1 MNNYRF
7 NYGSIRK
14 TNIKKWFVSY
24 YNQKFIGACKFHAY
38 SDRGVS
44 QKNIEA
50 KGWEPNEQDKN
61 YATTNYGKLED
72 WNTTI
77 DKMVEFIH
85 IWRQFNDIISEDE
98 YKVKADE
105 LSKWLT
111 DSYKQNDLYKWDD
124 KLNYS
129 GLEYE
134 NYEIFVDLYFRDNE
148 GNPTLRYNVLDDEV
162 YVKDFETNENVVFTK
177 KNLRGILINY
187 AKPLLKAVS
196 PQYNFV
202 QTIVDD
208 IYDMNIRWEHRNI
221 YAYDVLREYV
231 DNLPVWDGVERAE
244 EWFIKYQNAPDCSYV
259 RHATF
264 NWLFNALRNIYEPC
278 KYPFLHMLVLK
289 GETDCG
295 KTATMEHL
303 FKLNDVDRFTYN
315 VKMSD
320 DQSKIAAILRT
331 VWALGFGER
340 CGITKDDNNT
350 QKQFMD
356 TLNAT
361 IAYQKKFQNEVTR
374 YKPHNCVYVSTN
386 DDKLLNDY
394 TVLYNKRYWI
404 IPCNISAKE
413 YQDKK
418 YWYETN
424 DLRDQLWAE
433 IKYKY
438 LQEPDKRLMLT
449 DEDIE
454 ELVNIQK
461 NFQTIDTS
469 DVDFAVEELVGRKFT
484 FNIIGKI
491 KCLESEEDFIKQFN
505 SNDCGPNAGLLNAF
519 PASYINKWKKLKGFD
534 SRMEKMIKNKF
545 EELGW
550 KYVSFRWNGSVTK
563 GWKYMGD
570 DMERTC
576 VNGTPIDMF
585 SV

>member
-1 MNNYRF
+1 M
-7 NYGSIRK
+7 
-14 TNIKKWFVSY
+14 
-24 YNQKFIGACKFHAY
+24 
-38 SDRGVS
+38 
-44 QKNIEA
+44 
-50 KGWEPNEQDKN
+50 
-61 YATTNYGKLED
+61 
-72 WNTTI
+72 
-77 DKMVEFIH
+77 
-85 IWRQFNDIISEDE
+85 
-98 YKVKADE
+98 
-105 LSKWLT
+105 
-111 DSYKQNDLYKWDD
+111 
-124 KLNYS
+124 
-129 GLEYE
+129 
-134 NYEIFVDLYFRDNE
+134 
-148 GNPTLRYNVLDDEV
+148 DDEV

-187 AKPLLKAVS
+187 AKPLLKVVS

-361 IAYQKKFQNEVTR
+361 IAYQKKFQNEITR

-404 IPCNISAKE
+404 IPCNISSKE

-418 YWYETN
+418 YWYETSE
-424 DLRDQLWAE
+424 LRDQLWAE

-519 PASYINKWKKLKGFD
+519 PASYINKWKKMKGFD

>member
-7 NYGSIRK
+7 NYTQIRK
-14 TNIKKWFVSY
+14 NNIEKWFVKY
-24 YNQKFIGACKFHAY
+24 YDQKFMGACKFHAY

-50 KGWEPNEQDKN
+50 KGWQPNEQDIEYAKKN
-61 YATTNYGKLED
+61 YGTLNEWKA
-72 WNTTI
+72 NT
-77 DKMVEFIH
+77 DKMIEFIH
-85 IWRQFNDIISEDE
+85 IWRQFNDIISEAE
-98 YKVKADE
+98 YKTKADE
-105 LSKWLT
+105 ISKWLV

-134 NYEIFVDLYFRDNE
+134 NYEIFVDLYFRDNS
-148 GNPTLRYNVLDDEV
+148 GQPTIKYNVLDDEV
-162 YVKDFETNENVVFTK
+162 YIKDLGTGEDVLFTK
-177 KNLRGILINY
+177 KNLRGILINF

-196 PQYNFV
+196 PQYTFV

-361 IAYQKKFQNEVTR
+361 IAYQKKFQNEITR

-404 IPCNISAKE
+404 IPCNISSKE
-413 YQDKK
+413 YQEKK

-438 LQEPDKRLMLT
+438 MAEPDKRLILT

-454 ELVNIQK
+454 ELIKIQQ
-461 NFQTIDTS
+461 NYQTIDSS
-469 DVDFAVEELVGRKFT
+469 DVDFAVEELVDRKFT

-519 PASYINKWKKLKGFD
+519 PAAYINKWKKMKGFD

-550 KYVSFRWNGSVTK
+550 RYVAFRWNGSVTK

-570 DMERTC
+570 DIERIS

-585 SV
+585 TA

>member
-1 MNNYRF
+1 MNTYRF
-7 NYGSIRK
+7 NYTNIRK
-14 TNIKKWFVSY
+14 NNIEKWFVTY
-24 YNQKFIGACKFHAY
+24 YNQKFMGACKFHAY
-38 SDRGVS
+38 TNRGVS
-44 QKNIEA
+44 QKNIET
-50 KGWEPNEQDKN
+50 KGWQPNEQDKN
-61 YATTNYGKLED
+61 YATINYGKLED
-72 WNTTI
+72 WNKTT
-77 DKMVEFIH
+77 DKMIEFIH
-85 IWRQFNDIISEDE
+85 IWRQFNDIISENE

-111 DSYKQNDLYKWDD
+111 DSYKQNDLYRWDD

-148 GNPTLRYNVLDDEV
+148 GKPTLRYNVLDDEV
-162 YVKDFETNENVVFTK
+162 YIKDISNNEDVVFTK

-361 IAYQKKFQNEVTR
+361 IAYQKKFQNEITR

-404 IPCNISAKE
+404 IPCNISSKE
-413 YQDKK
+413 YQEKK
-418 YWYETN
+418 YWYETSEMK
-424 DLRDQLWAE
+424 DQLWAE

-438 LQEPDKRLMLT
+438 LAEPDKRLILT
-449 DEDIE
+449 NEDIE

-469 DVDFAVEELVGRKFT
+469 DVDFAVEELVNRKFT
-484 FNIIGKI
+484 FDIIGKI

-534 SRMEKMIKNKF
+534 SRMEKMIKSKF

-550 KYVSFRWNGSVTK
+550 KYVSFRWNGCVTK
-563 GWKYMGD
+563 GWKYVGD
-570 DMERTC
+570 DAERIC

-585 SV
+585 N

>member
-14 TNIKKWFVSY
+14 TNIEKWFVSY
-24 YNQKFIGACKFHAY
+24 YNQKFMGACKFHAC

-50 KGWEPNEQDKN
+50 KGWQPNEQDIE
-61 YATTNYGKLED
+61 YAKQNYGKLED
-72 WNTTI
+72 WNISI

-85 IWRQFNDIISEDE
+85 IWRQFNDIISETD

-124 KLNYS
+124 RLNYS
-129 GLEYE
+129 GLEYD
-134 NYEIFVDLYFRDNE
+134 NYKIFIDLYFRDE
-148 GNPTLRYNVLDDEV
+148 DGKPTLKFNKLDDIV
-162 YVKDFETNENVVFTK
+162 YIKNGDSYKEFGLEDFKTEIMNN
-177 KNLRGILINY
+177 
-187 AKPLLKAVS
+187 AKPLIKKWF
-196 PQYNFV
+196 PQFNAI
-202 QTIVDD
+202 TDSRAKD
-208 IYDMNIRWEHRNI
+208 IYNDYLRYEVDNI
-221 YAYDVLREYV
+221 YAYDVLKEYL

-244 EWFIKYQNAPDCSYV
+244 EWFIKYQGAPDCSYV

-264 NWLFNALRNIYEPC
+264 NWLFNAVRIIYEPC

-303 FKLNDVDRFTYN
+303 FKVDGVDRFTYN

-320 DQSKIAAILRT
+320 DQAKVSAVLRPC
-331 VWALGFGER
+331 WALGFGER

-361 IAYQKKFQNEVTR
+361 IMYQKKFQNQITR

-413 YQDKK
+413 YQEKR
-418 YWYETN
+418 YWDETSE
-424 DLRDQLWAE
+424 LKDQLWAE
-433 IKYKY
+433 IKYRY
-438 LQEPDKRLMLT
+438 SQEPDKRLVLS
-449 DEDIE
+449 DNDIN
-454 ELVNIQK
+454 ELIEIQQK
-461 NFQTIDTS
+461 FQTIDVS
-469 DVDFAVEELVGRKFT
+469 DVDFAVEELVGRKFS
-484 FNIIGKI
+484 FKKVGSF
-491 KCLESEEDFIKQFN
+491 KCFESEEDFIKQFN

-519 PASYINKWKKLKGFD
+519 PASYINKWKKIKGFD
-534 SRMEKMIKNKF
+534 NRMSKMIANKF

-550 KYVSFRWNGSVTK
+550 SYKNFRYNGNQTK
-563 GWKYMGD
+563 GWVYIHND
-570 DMERTC
+570 EERNC
-576 VNGTPIDMF
+576 INGTPIDMF
-585 SV
+585 SNN